1 MDDVNFVFQKDFE
14 DCKKIL
20 SIINDEK
27 GEMKMETEKGGQKSN
42 QMIDLKVDQKAK
54 TFVPEN
60 EYGKAEL
67 TYEISGEVLTVKD
80 VKNSLVNDKDMF
92 TNCMK
97 VDKFKKLNKL

>member
-1 MDDVNFVFQKDFE
+1 MDDVDFVFQKDFE

-27 GEMKMETEKGGQKSN
+27 GKIKVETEKGDQKSN
-42 QMIDLKVDQKAK
+42 QVIDLKVDQKAK
-54 TFVPEN
+54 TFVSEN

-67 TYEISGEVLTVKD
+67 TYYISGDVLTIKD

-92 TNCMK
+92 TNYMK
-97 VDKFKKLNKL
+97 VAKLNKL